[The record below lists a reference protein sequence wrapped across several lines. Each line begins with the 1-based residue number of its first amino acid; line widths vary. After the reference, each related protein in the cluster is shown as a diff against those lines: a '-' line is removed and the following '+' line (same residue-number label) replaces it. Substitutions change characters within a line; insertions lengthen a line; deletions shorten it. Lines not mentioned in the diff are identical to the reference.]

1 MHNQAQRLTAW
12 IYWVFADGY
21 LVRHQS
27 VGDCLNCWGFTP
39 YRWTLPVPVKTGLSA
54 ILQHDD
60 IARRSL
66 AAVLLEFCIA
76 NPLSYVMSSS
86 STMFKLNFYYSREI
100 KHLELSFRRNPCCCT
115 PQAGAGVSGQGVD

>member
-1 MHNQAQRLTAW
+1 LERYATVHITQPPIKAAEWIHNQ
-12 IYWVFADGY
+12 F
-21 LVRHQS
+21 
-27 VGDCLNCWGFTP
+27 LNCWGFTP

-76 NPLSYVMSSS
+76 NLLSYVMSSS

-100 KHLELSFRRNPCCCT
+100 KH
-115 PQAGAGVSGQGVD
+115 